1 MTYCST
7 IQHNGNGFIR
17 FKELPS
23 QLKHFGGKLL
33 VRIVRVQHG
42 NAKNELHYALFYEKE
57 PMQIYSVV
65 QANHLRMKTFREA
78 KTLLAHL
85 ADLGVIEATIPML
98 IEQNIY
104 CSTF

>member
-1 MTYCST
+1 
-7 IQHNGNGFIR
+7 
-17 FKELPS
+17 
-23 QLKHFGGKLL
+23 
-33 VRIVRVQHG
+33 
-42 NAKNELHYALFYEKE
+42 
-57 PMQIYSVV
+57 MQIYSVV